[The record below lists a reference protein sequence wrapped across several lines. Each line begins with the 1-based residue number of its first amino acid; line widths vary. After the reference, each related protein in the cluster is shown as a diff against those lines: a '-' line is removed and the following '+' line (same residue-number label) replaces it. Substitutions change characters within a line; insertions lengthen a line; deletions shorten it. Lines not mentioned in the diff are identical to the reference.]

1 MGIWGAGILALGDK
15 LSGKEWE
22 EMSAQLRA
30 EDEAVLLTIFSLYT
44 DHLSNKTM
52 LDSMQGREGR
62 VM

>member
-15 LSGKEWE
+15 LSGKE
-22 EMSAQLRA
+22 MSAQLRA
-30 EDEAVLLTIFSLYT
+30 GDDTVLLTFFLIYT

-52 LDSMQGREGR
+52 LDSTQGREDR